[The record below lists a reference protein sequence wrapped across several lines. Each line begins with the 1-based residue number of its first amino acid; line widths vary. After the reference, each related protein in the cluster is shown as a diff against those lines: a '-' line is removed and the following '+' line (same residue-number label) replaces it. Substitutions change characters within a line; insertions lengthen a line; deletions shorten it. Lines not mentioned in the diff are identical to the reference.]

1 MNSFNNIFSLSKL
14 RRSVVLNF
22 VLFVAVQ
29 ILQNDINM
37 RFYTHKKD
45 QKYECAIF
53 NVIGMGELSILIRL
67 VTKGR

>member
-1 MNSFNNIFSLSKL
+1 MNSFNMLFSLSKL

-29 ILQNDINM
+29 TLQNDINM

-45 QKYECAIF
+45 QKYEYAIF
-53 NVIGMGELSILIRL
+53 NVIGMGELSILIGL